1 MIDSPWCAIYLG
13 VKTSYLDFKITEAG
27 FSILGECDMQTKASQ
42 AKVPS
47 DPSNPSGAHVWLVL
61 MKAHRSVQR
70 HAAASI
76 ASLDLGLSDFV
87 VLEMLLHKGPMKVN
101 DIGRKVDLTSG
112 SITTA
117 VDRLQA
123 RGLVSREVNR
133 EDSRSRI
140 VELTAKGRTL
150 IRAAFAGHEARLEK
164 AASGL
169 NMRERKELIGLL
181 KKLGLGAQALVDE
194 DREDE
199 PGTSRKS
206 IR

>member
-1 MIDSPWCAIYLG
+1 MREEP
-13 VKTSYLDFKITEAG
+13 
-27 FSILGECDMQTKASQ
+27 SQ
-42 AKVPS
+42 DKS
-47 DPSNPSGAHVWLVL
+47 DPTGTHVWLVL
-61 MKAHRSVQR
+61 MKAHRSLQR

-123 RGLVSREVNR
+123 RGLVSREINR

-140 VELTAKGRTL
+140 VQLTAKGRTL
-150 IRAAFAGHEARLEK
+150 IRTAFAAHAARMEK
-164 AASGL
+164 ATGGL
-169 NMRERKELIGLL
+169 NIKERTELVALL
-181 KKLGLGAQALVDE
+181 KKLGLDAQARL
-194 DREDE
+194 
-199 PGTSRKS
+199 GTMSLLP
-206 IR
+206 

>member
-1 MIDSPWCAIYLG
+1 MG
-13 VKTSYLDFKITEAG
+13 TKTSVQRHPD
-27 FSILGECDMQTKASQ
+27 
-42 AKVPS
+42 
-47 DPSNPSGAHVWLVL
+47 DPSGTYVWLVL

-101 DIGRKVDLTSG
+101 EIGRKVDLTSG
-112 SITTA
+112 SITSA

-140 VELTAKGRTL
+140 VQLTAKGRSL
-150 IRAAFAGHEARLEK
+150 IRAAFESHAARLEK
-164 AASGL
+164 AAGGL
-169 NMRERKELIGLL
+169 DMRERRELVALL
-181 KKLGLGAQALVDE
+181 KKLGLAAQALMDE
-194 DREDE
+194 EGDPGEREA
-199 PGTSRKS
+199 
-206 IR
+206 

>member
-1 MIDSPWCAIYLG
+1 MVFAMIDLSLDSAFYLG
-13 VKTSYLDFKITEAG
+13 VKTIYLDFKIYARY
-27 FSILGECDMQTKASQ
+27 ILIGGRNEMKAKPSQ
-42 AKVPS
+42 DKPTN
-47 DPSNPSGAHVWLVL
+47 DPTGTHVWLVL
-61 MKAHRSVQR
+61 MKAHRSMQR

-140 VELTAKGRTL
+140 VQLTAKGNSL
-150 IRAAFAGHEARLEK
+150 IRAAFGAHAARLEQ
-164 AASGL
+164 AAGGL
-169 NMRERKELIGLL
+169 NAKQRRELIALL
-181 KKLGLGAQALVDE
+181 KKLGLEAQAQLDTEGNQGEKDE
-194 DREDE
+194 
-199 PGTSRKS
+199 
-206 IR
+206 

>member
-1 MIDSPWCAIYLG
+1 MSAKP
-13 VKTSYLDFKITEAG
+13 
-27 FSILGECDMQTKASQ
+27 SQ
-42 AKVPS
+42 AKQPT
-47 DPSNPSGAHVWLVL
+47 DPTGTHVWLVL
-61 MKAHRSVQR
+61 MKAHRAVQR

-87 VLEMLLHKGPMKVN
+87 VLEMLLHRGPMKVN

-140 VELTAKGRTL
+140 VQLTAKGRTL
-150 IRAAFAGHEARLEK
+150 IRAAFASHAARLEK
-164 AASGL
+164 AAGGL
-169 NMRERKELIGLL
+169 SVKERTELVALL
-181 KKLGLGAQALVDE
+181 KKLGLDAQAQLDE
-194 DREDE
+194 NQGEGETDD
-199 PGTSRKS
+199 
-206 IR
+206 

>member
-1 MIDSPWCAIYLG
+1 MR
-13 VKTSYLDFKITEAG
+13 E
-27 FSILGECDMQTKASQ
+27 E
-42 AKVPS
+42 PS
-47 DPSNPSGAHVWLVL
+47 EDKSDLTGAHVWLVL
-61 MKAHRSVQR
+61 MKAHRSLQR

-123 RGLVSREVNR
+123 RGLVSREING

-140 VELTAKGRTL
+140 VQLTAKGRTL
-150 IRAAFAGHEARLEK
+150 IRTAFEAH
-164 AASGL
+164 AASMENAAGGL
-169 NMRERKELIGLL
+169 NIKERRELVALL
-181 KKLGLGAQALVDE
+181 KKLGLDAQAQL
-194 DREDE
+194 
-199 PGTSRKS
+199 GTISLLP
-206 IR
+206 